1 MKNLDIK
8 YKNRG
13 SEYHSLKM
21 GKKRGQFARPRLSRM
36 EREAKRK
43 IHIQTEEVEIL
54 NTIDDGYDCICF
66 CKDVDIEGKT
76 FKKGVPINVIEPIGT
91 SMTTGGFENIG
102 WFLDISYG
110 YCGYERYEIY
120 YKDRGTVWDYAF
132 ETIIKTSVQGK
143 PRPNGKPRKTR
154 PEWKDVYGM
163 RVN

>member
-1 MKNLDIK
+1 M
-8 YKNRG
+8 
-13 SEYHSLKM
+13 KM
-21 GKKRGQFARPRLSRM
+21 GKKRERGKKFARPRLSRK

-43 IHIQTEEVEIL
+43 IHIQTEEVEIP
-54 NTIDDGYDCICF
+54 NTIDYLYDCIWF
-66 CKDVDIEGKT
+66 CKDVDIEGNT
-76 FKKGVPINVIEPIGT
+76 FKKGVPINVIEPIRT
-91 SMTTGGFENIG
+91 PMTTGGFEIIG
-102 WFLDISYG
+102 WFLDISCG

-120 YKDRGTVWDYAF
+120 YKDRGTVWDYAV